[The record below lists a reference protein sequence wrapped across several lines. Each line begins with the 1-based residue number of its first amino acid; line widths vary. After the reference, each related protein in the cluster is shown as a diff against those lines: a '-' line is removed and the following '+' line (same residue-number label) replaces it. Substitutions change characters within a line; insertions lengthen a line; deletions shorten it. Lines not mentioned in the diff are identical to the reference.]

1 MDARKQGDRKLL
13 RLDDRPKKSP
23 GASTQ
28 KAQACDPCAEAVII
42 YTLGKSNVT
51 RDQILYELPA
61 AFVNQLMSCAW
72 IEAGREI
79 EGIESRGKVAA
90 DINAKLAA
98 IARRPKPKFNF

>member
-1 MDARKQGDRKLL
+1 M
-13 RLDDRPKKSP
+13 
-23 GASTQ
+23 
-28 KAQACDPCAEAVII
+28 II
-42 YTLGKSNVT
+42 YTLGKSNLT
-51 RDQILYELPA
+51 SDQILYELPA

-79 EGIESRGKVAA
+79 ECIEQRGKVAG